1 MFSPMTTAMLGPWW
15 MVVHILL
22 QPSSLSARGTPMAVK
37 TVLAVYMNW
46 ITSNFMVGL
55 GEVTFL

>member
-1 MFSPMTTAMLGPWW
+1 MTTAMLGPWW
-15 MVVHILL
+15 IVVHILL